1 MKILL
6 TAFEP
11 FGGNELNSSWE
22 VAVLLPDTIANCEIV
37 KEKLPVDFH
46 TAGDCLRSCI
56 ERHSPDVVVCLGQS
70 RKYEGISVERV
81 ALNLMDS
88 IKPDNNCYIPTNE
101 TIHADGD
108 TAYITTFPVRDL
120 ANACKRKEIAAQISN
135 SAGTYVCN
143 RVYYEALY
151 TIAKRNLAAQA
162 LFIHL
167 PYVPEQNK
175 TPFVDKEQ
183 LVDGVVEIIK
193 TISALMQSDDIIL

>member
-11 FGGNELNSSWE
+11 FGGNELNSSLE
-22 VAVLLPDTIANCEIV
+22 VASMLPDRIANCEII

-46 TAGDCLRSCI
+46 SAGDCLRSFI
-56 ERHSPDVVVCLGQS
+56 ERHTPDVVICLGQS

-81 ALNLMDS
+81 ALNLMDT
-88 IKPDNNCYIPTNE
+88 IKPDNDGYIPTNE
-101 TIHADGD
+101 PIHADGD
-108 TAYITTFPVRDL
+108 TAYMTTLPVRNLTD
-120 ANACKRKEIAAQISN
+120 ACKRKDIAAQISN

-151 TIAKRNLAAQA
+151 TIAKRHLPTQA

-175 TPFVDKEQ
+175 TPFVDKKQ
-183 LVDGVVEIIK
+183 LSLGIVVIIEA
-193 TISALMQSDDIIL
+193 ISEWLQK